1 MPARLAPQP
10 PAPPSCTIPT
20 HDRLKASPKKW
31 AAARFVGYQPAGDAL
46 YELRNCPDCGS
57 CLARPIQIIKF
68 RYLRDARPALSK
80 CAA

>member
-1 MPARLAPQP
+1 MRASLAPQP
-10 PAPPSCTIPT
+10 LGPSKCTSTT

-31 AAARFVGYQPAGDAL
+31 ADAEFKGYMPAGSAL
-46 YELRNCPDCGS
+46 YELRLCPCCGS